1 MPAEVLSYFLKHE
14 DIRLKLRFQIVLQ
27 CAPFLKGKKVS
38 CGITME
44 DSMYDE
50 LYNILGGSGISYR
63 RLSAAEGRCLVL
75 FYRDKELSEYLN
87 RVGIRSF
94 IREFGYIEMGLD
106 EMLERL
112 SCRTALFSREE
123 IGYPHEIGIFFGYPV
138 EDVQGFIRNAGREY
152 LFLGYWKVYSNPM
165 AAKMIFKE
173 YDQAKVC
180 AVNEFLTGKSI
191 KDIARNKED

>member
-27 CAPFLKGKKVS
+27 CAPFLKGKKVA

-44 DSMYDE
+44 DAMYDE

-75 FYRDKELSEYLN
+75 FYREKELSEYLN

-191 KDIARNKED
+191 KNIACNKED

>member
-1 MPAEVLSYFLKHE
+1 M
-14 DIRLKLRFQIVLQ
+14 
-27 CAPFLKGKKVS
+27 
-38 CGITME
+38 
-44 DSMYDE
+44 
-50 LYNILGGSGISYR
+50 
-63 RLSAAEGRCLVL
+63 
-75 FYRDKELSEYLN
+75 FYREKELSEYVN

-112 SCRTALFSREE
+112 SCRMALFSREE

>member
-44 DSMYDE
+44 VSMYNE

-75 FYRDKELSEYLN
+75 FYREKELSEYLN

-191 KDIARNKED
+191 KDIACNKED

>member
-44 DSMYDE
+44 DAMYDE

-75 FYRDKELSEYLN
+75 FYREKELSEYLN

-191 KDIARNKED
+191 KDIACNKED